1 MVGQGINE
9 GSYFR
14 RLMTGGW
21 IEGMNTDI
29 RKYVVRQ
36 HGNRPAVSNGILD
49 DKVRH
54 RAVRPAP
61 RVSAC
66 DGGCRSVRA
75 PPVGAG
81 HRPPLIGPDIT
92 FAGFLTSVTSPVAAT
107 SCAKSRFVT
116 SIASMRKGAT
126 VTRHSVSFA
135 SPYASPSVNVP
146 PDRSRLSAARTERS
160 VRRARQI
167 IAAHGLALEKFI
179 VRCTT

>member
-14 RLMTGGW
+14 GLMTGGW

-36 HGNRPAVSNGILD
+36 HGNQPAVSDGILD

-81 HRPPLIGPDIT
+81 HRPPSIGPDIT
-92 FAGFLTSVTSPVAAT
+92 FAGFFNVRDVTGGGDELCKIPVRDLGRVH
-107 SCAKSRFVT
+107 AKRCDCDPAQRFVRVPVC
-116 SIASMRKGAT
+116 IALGER
-126 VTRHSVSFA
+126 
-135 SPYASPSVNVP
+135 
-146 PDRSRLSAARTERS
+146 AAR
-160 VRRARQI
+160 
-167 IAAHGLALEKFI
+167 
-179 VRCTT
+179 